1 MLIAPALATSE
12 IIIGALLVL
21 GGGIGSTALSAN
33 PLTYS
38 LVTRCHCGGRCRHKR
53 IIIFLFINRSSI
65 FVEQVVL
72 TRKLLYAN
80 YIRESG
86 VSEIGVFLAG
96 LEA

>member
-1 MLIAPALATSE
+1 M
-12 IIIGALLVL
+12 
-21 GGGIGSTALSAN
+21 
-33 PLTYS
+33 
-38 LVTRCHCGGRCRHKR
+38 
-53 IIIFLFINRSSI
+53 
-65 FVEQVVL
+65 EQVVL